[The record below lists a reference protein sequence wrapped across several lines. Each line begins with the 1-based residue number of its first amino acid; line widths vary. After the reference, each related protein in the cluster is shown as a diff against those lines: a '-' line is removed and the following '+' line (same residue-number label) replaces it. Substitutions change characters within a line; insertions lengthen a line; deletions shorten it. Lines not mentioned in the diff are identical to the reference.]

1 MDVQFFFTYILH
13 KKALTSFL
21 LHGIIYSRKEVD
33 VMFYLLT
40 VNYFIVD
47 GNDRWTLTVKKVFPS
62 YKMASEWTQ
71 DRPRMKKEAHKRLTT
86 ERPWVVEGWSN
97 VIEKVEGVGF

>member
-1 MDVQFFFTYILH
+1 
-13 KKALTSFL
+13 
-21 LHGIIYSRKEVD
+21 
-33 VMFYLLT
+33 MFYLLT

-47 GNDRWTLTVKKVFPS
+47 GNDR
-62 YKMASEWTQ
+62 WTQ

-97 VIEKVEGVGF
+97 VIEKVEGVGLKLKFGN

>member
-1 MDVQFFFTYILH
+1 
-13 KKALTSFL
+13 
-21 LHGIIYSRKEVD
+21 
-33 VMFYLLT
+33 MFYLLT

-62 YKMASEWTQ
+62 YEMASEWTQ

-86 ERPWVVEGWSN
+86 ERPWIVEGWSN

>member
-1 MDVQFFFTYILH
+1 
-13 KKALTSFL
+13 
-21 LHGIIYSRKEVD
+21 
-33 VMFYLLT
+33 MFYLLT

-86 ERPWVVEGWSN
+86 ERPWVVEGWNN

>member
-1 MDVQFFFTYILH
+1 
-13 KKALTSFL
+13 
-21 LHGIIYSRKEVD
+21 
-33 VMFYLLT
+33 MFYLLT
-40 VNYFIVD
+40 VNYSIAD
-47 GNDRWTLTVKKVFPS
+47 GNDRWTLTVKKIFPS

-86 ERPWVVEGWSN
+86 KRPWVVEGWSN